1 MKGLRQRLVE
11 QDILLGP
18 PESAHT
24 DTFSTHTHALSH
36 RRAHTHT
43 RKKVMLGLIVSL
55 KPATLDCLKKKMGVE
70 RNFLQKHS
78 RQTDPLEP
86 FGDTVWTLV
95 CEETLTGFL
104 PGGTHLR
111 TSWVMAYSFG
121 GWVGSRW
128 SLGFMIVRVSQ
139 SSCWSHL
146 EVKLPWILSALQRG
160 FLTVWWL
167 GSRNKQ
173 ERQDKSYLLLF
184 FFLFF

>member
-1 MKGLRQRLVE
+1 MLNGDGDSPLGLGKDLAPSSVSNPHMKGLRQRLVE

-86 FGDTVWTLV
+86 FEDTV
-95 CEETLTGFL
+95 
-104 PGGTHLR
+104 
-111 TSWVMAYSFG
+111 
-121 GWVGSRW
+121 
-128 SLGFMIVRVSQ
+128 
-139 SSCWSHL
+139 
-146 EVKLPWILSALQRG
+146 
-160 FLTVWWL
+160 
-167 GSRNKQ
+167 
-173 ERQDKSYLLLF
+173 
-184 FFLFF
+184 